1 MVERV
6 LSVRELGRAT
16 LARQLLL
23 ERESLSATECTGR
36 LAGMQAQEPG
46 PPVLGLWSRLAAFHA
61 DELHRAIDEREVV
74 RARMMRGTLHLV
86 PSSDFLRLYSA
97 IAPVFSEWMVR
108 YLGPRI
114 EGVDLD
120 DLIAEATAVFT
131 ERESLSAAE
140 LRDALAERRP
150 DADVRALA
158 AVVRTGLPLVRVPD
172 GGRWAYT
179 PKAPFTD
186 AERWL
191 GRSLRKRPDFTGLVR
206 GYLGAFGPAS
216 VADAE
221 GWLGGGELAPVFERM
236 RPELEL
242 YRDGR
247 GREHFDLP
255 GAPRPPADAPAP
267 VRLLPEFDNLM
278 LAHADRSRVIDDEH
292 RKALTTKNLRVRA
305 TVLVDGRV
313 AGFWK
318 LETKRG
324 TATVAVEPLLR
335 MRAADRR
342 ALEEEAQEAAR
353 FLEPSAKAHA
363 VQIGS

>member
-1 MVERV
+1 
-6 LSVRELGRAT
+6 
-16 LARQLLL
+16 
-23 ERESLSATECTGR
+23 
-36 LAGMQAQEPG
+36 MQAQEPG
-46 PPVLGLWSRLAAFHA
+46 PPFLGLWSRLEDFDA
-61 DELHRAIDEREVV
+61 DDLHRAIDAREVV

-86 PSSDFLRLYSA
+86 PAADFLRFYSA
-97 IAPVFSEWMVR
+97 IAPVFSEWMIR

-140 LRDALAERRP
+140 LRDALAQRRP

-179 PKAPFTD
+179 PRAPFTD

-191 GRSLRKRPDFTGLVR
+191 GRPLRKSRDVAGLVR
-206 GYLGAFGPAS
+206 RYLGAFGPAS

-221 GWLGGGELAPVFERM
+221 GWLGGGHLAPVFERL
-236 RPELEL
+236 RPKLEAFRDERDREL
-242 YRDGR
+242 
-247 GREHFDLP
+247 FDLP
-255 GAPRPPADAPAP
+255 EAPRPPGDTPSP
-267 VRLLPEFDNLM
+267 VRLLPEFDNLV
-278 LAHADRSRVIDDEH
+278 LAHAERSRVIDDEH
-292 RKALTTKNLRVRA
+292 RKSLTTKNLRVRA

-313 AGFWK
+313 AAFWK
-318 LETKRG
+318 VEKKAGR
-324 TATVAVEPLLR
+324 ATIAVEPLVKL
-335 MRAADRR
+335 RAAERK
-342 ALEEEAQEAAR
+342 AVTAEAEGVAR

-363 VQIGS
+363 VRIGS